1 MNSPAQFRPRYI
13 RILLITGFLI
23 TGFVLNHFLFT
34 KIIDAFRPSWHSTK
48 ITPDGRF
55 KAEIWLDPM
64 LSLMSKGRSSDGT
77 IPVRV
82 YLYEISTGKPL
93 NTSKSGIVVNSDWY
107 YINIDNL
114 ENWNNVHLPKSND
127 PNIQLIH
134 AAIKEDISEV
144 NKLLPN
150 INSKFRTSHNRTAIH
165 ATVIGKNVQILKKLL
180 QKNIDPNVKDI
191 DGITALEIAIQ
202 NNSTEAVKLL
212 LKYGA
217 NVNIYRNITNKYD
230 NASQEKLTRIPLLD
244 ALEQNSNN
252 SELAGILI
260 ANGAKVNVSN
270 QFQITPLHLATRHG
284 NIIIIDRLL
293 KKGADINARDAL
305 GNTPLFEATNRRG
318 NSFKTSKLLIDR
330 GAKVN
335 IANRAGQTPLML
347 AASLPDE
354 ENSNSEQRYTI
365 QKLRIGLIQLFID
378 NGADVNS
385 KDKDGKTAIDLAANL
400 ETREYLKQQ
409 LNRR

>member
-1 MNSPAQFRPRYI
+1 
-13 RILLITGFLI
+13 L
-23 TGFVLNHFLFT
+23 
-34 KIIDAFRPSWHSTK
+34 
-48 ITPDGRF
+48 
-55 KAEIWLDPM
+55 
-64 LSLMSKGRSSDGT
+64 
-77 IPVRV
+77 
-82 YLYEISTGKPL
+82 
-93 NTSKSGIVVNSDWY
+93 
-107 YINIDNL
+107 
-114 ENWNNVHLPKSND
+114 
-127 PNIQLIH
+127 
-134 AAIKEDISEV
+134 
-144 NKLLPN
+144 
-150 INSKFRTSHNRTAIH
+150 
-165 ATVIGKNVQILKKLL
+165 QILKKLL

-191 DGITALEIAIQ
+191 DGITALELAIQ
-202 NNSTEAVKLL
+202 NNSIEAVKLL

-217 NVNIYRNITNKYD
+217 NVNSYRKKYD
-230 NASQEKLTRIPLLD
+230 NTIQGQVTIIPLLS
-244 ALEQNSNN
+244 ALEQIYNP
-252 SELAGILI
+252 ELAGILI

-270 QFQITPLHLATRHG
+270 QFQVTPLHLAAGNG

-293 KKGADINARDAL
+293 NKGADINALDAL
-305 GNTPLFEATNRRG
+305 GNTPLFRATTNRRG
-318 NSFKTSKLLIDR
+318 NSFETNKFLIDR

-378 NGADVNS
+378 NDADVNS